1 MNQVFDFFK
10 PEALFSS
17 DNPFIQS
24 AAKSHRLFAESFDK
38 AARAQLAFAGDLL
51 DLNRKR
57 IESLYE
63 SNSVADK
70 LTAQQAIITEAGNL
84 ASEWAAGVQDIVT
97 EYQSGVSESAN
108 ELLDLVAQKPAKKA
122 AKKAKA
128 A

>member
-1 MNQVFDFFK
+1 MNQAFDFFK

-24 AAKSHRLFAESFDK
+24 AAKSHQLFAESFDK

-70 LTAQQAIITEAGNL
+70 LAAQQAIITEAGNL
-84 ASEWAAGVQDIVT
+84 TSEWAAGVQDIVT

>member
-24 AAKSHRLFAESFDK
+24 ASKSHQLFAESFDK
-38 AARAQLAFAGDLL
+38 AARAQLALAGDLL

-57 IESLYE
+57 LESLYD
-63 SNSVADK
+63 SNSAADK
-70 LTAQQAIITEAGNL
+70 LTAQQAIVTEAGNL
-84 ASEWAAGVQDIVT
+84 TSEWAAGVQDIVT

-108 ELLDLVAQKPAKKA
+108 ELLDLVAQKPAKKSA
-122 AKKAKA
+122 RKAKA